1 MPDDWHTLTTPDE
14 IPSPALL
21 LYPERIEENIRRMI
35 ATAGSVDRLR
45 PHVKTHKLAEVVQ
58 IQLKAGIS
66 KFKCATIA
74 EAEMLAQ
81 AGARDVLLANQLVG
95 PNAARLAKLAG
106 WFREVR
112 FSTIADDAEAVGNLA
127 SAAQTDGITLPV
139 LLDLDGGMGRTGIPL
154 GQAAVT
160 LYKLIDQLPGVEPAG
175 LHLYDGHLHD
185 NDPTERLAKWQSMMD
200 ELTTFRTN
208 VESAGLPVLV
218 VVGGGTPTFPFHAK
232 HTAHEC
238 SPGTTL
244 LWDFGYAENF
254 ADLEYQQAAVILSR
268 VVSKPG
274 SDRITLDLGH
284 KGIAAEN
291 SHPRVKFIGLEDA
304 EAVVHSEEHLTL
316 QTPRATEFRVGDLLY
331 GIPRHI
337 CPTVALYDRAHVI
350 RQGKLIA
357 QWQITARA
365 RKLTY

>member
-1 MPDDWHTLTTPDE
+1 MSRAKNWIQWRQCERIQATVNTLSVLARLQRTYLTFLLQHSIAVQHLVLFHLASIPDDVWLDASAYYYNNRH
-14 IPSPALL
+14 
-21 LYPERIEENIRRMI
+21 
-35 ATAGSVDRLR
+35 
-45 PHVKTHKLAEVVQ
+45 
-58 IQLKAGIS
+58 
-66 KFKCATIA
+66 
-74 EAEMLAQ
+74 EAQREDW
-81 AGARDVLLANQLVG
+81 DVLG
-95 PNAARLAKLAG
+95 EAAYVNWWESPTAVILMPTRLK
-106 WFREVR
+106 
-112 FSTIADDAEAVGNLA
+112 
-127 SAAQTDGITLPV
+127 
-139 LLDLDGGMGRTGIPL
+139 
-154 GQAAVT
+154 
-160 LYKLIDQLPGVEPAG
+160 
-175 LHLYDGHLHD
+175 
-185 NDPTERLAKWQSMMD
+185 AKWQSMMD
-200 ELTTFRTN
+200 ELTTFRTD

-331 GIPRHI
+331 GSPRHI